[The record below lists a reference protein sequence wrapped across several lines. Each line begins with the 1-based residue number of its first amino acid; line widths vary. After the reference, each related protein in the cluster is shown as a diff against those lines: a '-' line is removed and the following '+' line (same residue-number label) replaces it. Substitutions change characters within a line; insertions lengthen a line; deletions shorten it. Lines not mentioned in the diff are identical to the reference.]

1 MSRSEFIMDK
11 FPTTTAA
18 ATPYLP
24 IIVLLVAIISVL
36 LVVVGIYRVFQT
48 IYYWI
53 NVCLQGWMRFKESE
67 KED

>member
-1 MSRSEFIMDK
+1 MSRSEFIM
-11 FPTTTAA
+11 
-18 ATPYLP
+18 TPERPFDYMP
-24 IIVLLVAIISVL
+24 IVVLVVAILSILFVMI
-36 LVVVGIYRVFQT
+36 GIYRVFQT